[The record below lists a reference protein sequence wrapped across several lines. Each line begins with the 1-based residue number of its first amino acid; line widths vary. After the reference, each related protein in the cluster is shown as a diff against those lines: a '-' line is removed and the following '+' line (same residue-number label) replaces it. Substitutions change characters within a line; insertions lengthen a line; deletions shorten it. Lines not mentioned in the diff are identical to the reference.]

1 MSRRAPAP
9 PACRP
14 APPPAFGDWS
24 AAAMSR
30 CQCTATPLQQKRGG
44 TVTSV
49 GRRIRGTP
57 VCGDFAARDRP
68 RGATGR
74 DGHVPVSDTVL
85 ELPRALAGRAGAVSR
100 PLLVQFCEGCGWG
113 FFPARLSR
121 CPGCGASSLRFE
133 AAGGGVVEEVTSR
146 RRDDGSTVHIASV
159 RATRG
164 PVVIA
169 RASAGIAP
177 GARVEL
183 EDDDGAPVA
192 RAAD

>member
-1 MSRRAPAP
+1 M
-9 PACRP
+9 
-14 APPPAFGDWS
+14 
-24 AAAMSR
+24 
-30 CQCTATPLQQKRGG
+30 
-44 TVTSV
+44 
-49 GRRIRGTP
+49 
-57 VCGDFAARDRP
+57 
-68 RGATGR
+68 
-74 DGHVPVSDTVL
+74 SDTVL

-100 PLLVQFCEGCGWG
+100 PLLVQVCEGCGRG
-113 FFPARLSR
+113 FFPARLL

-146 RRDDGSTVHIASV
+146 RRDDGSTVRIASV
-159 RATRG
+159 RATQG

-192 RAAD
+192 RATD